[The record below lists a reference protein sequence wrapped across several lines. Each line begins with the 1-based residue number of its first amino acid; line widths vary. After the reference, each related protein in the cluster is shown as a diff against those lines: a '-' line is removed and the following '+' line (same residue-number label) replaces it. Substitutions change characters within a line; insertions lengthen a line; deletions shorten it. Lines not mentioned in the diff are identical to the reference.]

1 MNYKTG
7 TYRTTIELITALRSF
22 MVTDCS
28 LTERAFAVDGTGYKL
43 LVSDANAQYN
53 FRTALNEKVVDV
65 QDGNLTGLAMN
76 FSTAYDAGKA
86 WNLQTNYTRYLHNIP
101 DDGYYQF
108 DGSNDNVTIKNILT
122 LGNKFTV
129 AFMFN
134 RQSVAWGYETL
145 LDSRQNS
152 SNAENIFYY
161 DGYLYFRTRLLG
173 VNAQLKSS
181 GALPADNNWHSIV
194 IAIDR
199 TASAGSRG
207 KMYLDGVD
215 YTGTDT
221 IGTTGLSYGSYN
233 IGQAVNPYML
243 NCQIKNYI
251 IHNDIYSITDA
262 VNYHAINISKYGT
275 LWYKCNE
282 ADTGA
287 PYTDKALDSSGN
299 GNHGTPTNITGATF
313 FNQS

>member
-1 MNYKTG
+1 VPADATAG
-7 TYRTTIELITALRSF
+7 TDYQIKILNS
-22 MVTDCS
+22 
-28 LTERAFAVDGTGYKL
+28 TGYIYDL
-43 LVSDANAQYN
+43 SDAN
-53 FRTALNEKVVDV
+53 
-65 QDGNLTGLAMN
+65 
-76 FSTAYDAGKA
+76 FSIDY
-86 WNLQTNYTRYLHNIP
+86 
-101 DDGYYQF
+101 DGYYQF